1 MLRAIIL
8 VALFLTQNVTPYKG
22 YAVHYSPGLMERVAN
37 KRGLEQAECMISSPL
52 TNDIGAII
60 IVESEWGTMACQVTD
75 VSQPRH
81 RKAQLRT
88 KTYVEF
94 NFEAAKKMCNI
105 TKVAEK
111 PRTACPITI
120 YIPS

>member
-1 MLRAIIL
+1 MSTIIL
-8 VALFLTQNVTPYKG
+8 VLLFILESVTPYHG
-22 YAVHYSPGLMERVAN
+22 YAVHYSPGLMERVAV
-37 KRGLEQAECMISSPL
+37 KRGLEQSECMISSPL
-52 TNDIGAII
+52 TNDLGATI
-60 IVESEWGTMACQVTD
+60 IVESEWGAMACQVTD

-105 TKVAEK
+105 TRVAEK

-120 YIPS
+120 YIPQ